1 MIIYQEDLENLE
13 PLKRHQYSSEDHS
26 ILSRL
31 VLRRYWNWVMKFVPM
46 TVAPNTI
53 TLIGGISMAVSTV
66 LTLMLDPSLSSP
78 RTRFLHLINA
88 LCLFFY
94 STMDSIDGKQ
104 AARTLSASP
113 LGQLMDHGIDSLVAA
128 LLVITLSSSIGLGT
142 GRDFVLLL
150 LLIYMVFYCMT
161 LYEKFTSKMVFGYIN
176 GPSEGVMFCV
186 AVHMVAFLFGP
197 STFSAI
203 HRNDIAAVFGLD
215 ASNLFVLMVLF
226 GVLYTVYF
234 VVDFCINVGTK
245 HLPTVV
251 KHVLVAHGMFLP
263 SMMISSIEA
272 FKKQAV
278 FYPATL
284 VIMLLF
290 SYMTIEVI
298 LSRLKD
304 TDIPNPPDGYFL
316 FLFSSVLYIFNWDH
330 AIVESYILCLSVFV
344 AVSYVVRVLS
354 ISHAISRFLGIR
366 IFHIKLKEQ

>member
-13 PLKRHQYSSEDHS
+13 SLKRHQYSSEDYS
-26 ILSRL
+26 ILTRL
-31 VLRRYWNWVMKFVPM
+31 VLGRYWNWVIKFVPM

-53 TLIGGISMAVSTV
+53 TLLGGVSMAVST
-66 LTLMLDPSLSSP
+66 LFTLILDPSLSSS
-78 RTRFLHLINA
+78 RTRLLHLLNA
-88 LCLFFY
+88 VCLFFY

-104 AARTLSASP
+104 AARTSSESP
-113 LGQLMDHGIDSLVAA
+113 LGQLMDHGIDSLVTAF
-128 LLVITLSSSIGLGT
+128 LVITLSSSIGLGT

-150 LLIYMVFYCMT
+150 LLVYMVFYCMT

-176 GPSEGVMFCV
+176 GPSEGIMFCV
-186 AVHMVAFLFGP
+186 AIHIAAFFFGP
-197 STFSAI
+197 GIFALI
-203 HRNDIAAVFGLD
+203 HRNNIAAVFGLN
-215 ASNLFVLMVLF
+215 ASNLFVIMVLF
-226 GVLYTVYF
+226 GVLYTIYF
-234 VVDFCINVGTK
+234 IVDFGTNVGRK
-245 HLPTVV
+245 HLPTAV
-251 KHVLVAHGMFLP
+251 KHTLVAQGMFLP

-290 SYMTIEVI
+290 SYMIIEVI

-330 AIVESYILCLSVFV
+330 AIVESYIICLSVFI

-354 ISHAISRFLGIR
+354 ISHAISRFLGIS
-366 IFHIKLKEQ
+366 IFQIKPKEP